1 MVDNDIKNGIFKIA
15 QDNTLKDVELF
26 KSFLYRNFRKSGH
39 YEEMLPKSNQSGQ
52 LYGTAKACEFTNID
66 EITIDNLKF
75 CPIIAQTGT
84 CTYNAAQVIAKYLN
98 PLCSGKS

>member
-26 KSFLYRNFRKSGH
+26 KSFLSRNFRKSGH
-39 YEEMLPKSNQSGQ
+39 EEMLPKSNQSGQ